1 MIYSQIRSFIEILFM
16 FIILLHIF
24 CNQKYQLIYQEFTKP
39 IADTKTF
46 RLKNNPHKPEKY

>member
-1 MIYSQIRSFIEILFM
+1 MIYSQFHSFIEILFM